1 MLAAEAAVDTEHPSR
16 YLVQLCTH
24 ASKMGGHVPHRPR
37 SHADGHEPPEIRH
50 AEWTDTDG
58 IVTLSWGRWT
68 MHATPGTLTLRAE
81 ADSEE
86 NLRRIQDLVT
96 ARLEKFGRRDH
107 LTVNWHRIQAPAAA
121 PGEPARPPAVPGERG
136 AARAW
141 CER

>member
-1 MLAAEAAVDTEHPSR
+1 MLTAEAAVDTEHPSR
-16 YLVQLCTH
+16 YLVQLGTH

-37 SHADGHEPPEIRH
+37 SHAGGDEPPELRH

-86 NLRRIQDLVT
+86 NLQRIQDLVT

-107 LTVNWHRIQAPAAA
+107 LTVSWHRTQAPAAA
-121 PGEPARPPAVPGERG
+121 PGEAG
-136 AARAW
+136 
-141 CER
+141 